1 MTRENV
7 NTEVREDRGKEKISE
22 NEIFVQKMSEIVIKE
37 RVVREKRE
45 RTSTSSSIS
54 SSRDIYRARVLDVR
68 RVTVCI
74 PSVLEVK
81 THFNFFFQFETL
93 KKKKRTTQKRAHV
106 YQTQ

>member
-54 SSRDIYRARVLDVR
+54 SSRAIIARARVGCKTRDGVYSVR
-68 RVTVCI
+68 PRSEDTFQ
-74 PSVLEVK
+74 L
-81 THFNFFFQFETL
+81 FFSNL
-93 KKKKRTTQKRAHV
+93 RL
-106 YQTQ
+106 